1 MDHHSG
7 TVISSK
13 ANIWYIPYNMYLIYR
28 VDIYIADNINITD

>member
-7 TVISSK
+7 MTTCRK

-28 VDIYIADNINITD
+28 VDIYAVEHI